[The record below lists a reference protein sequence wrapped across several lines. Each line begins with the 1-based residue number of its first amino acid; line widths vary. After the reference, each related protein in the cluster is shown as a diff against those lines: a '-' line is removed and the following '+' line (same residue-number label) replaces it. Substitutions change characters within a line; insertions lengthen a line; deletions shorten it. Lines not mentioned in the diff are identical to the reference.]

1 MEDGFEGREQ
11 ALVKRALDDPLA
23 FQELYEHYFSRIYGY
38 VASRINNQQ
47 DTEDVV
53 SEVFLRVIQ
62 NLAALR
68 NQHST
73 SFAAWLF
80 AIARNAIT
88 DHYRRKEHTETVIPF
103 DSHSS
108 LTTYSGITPDV
119 NLIGSE
125 EAAQLRDLIATLPER
140 KREVVMLKYYGG
152 LRNQEIAVVLQIG
165 EKTVAAYLS
174 RALDEL
180 HEKYTHLKSEPEQK
194 VVGHDS

>member
-1 MEDGFEGREQ
+1 MEDDLEGREQ

-23 FQELYEHYFSRIYGY
+23 FQELYENYFSRIYGY

-47 DTEDVV
+47 DAEDVV
-53 SEVFLRVIQ
+53 SEVFLRVIR

-68 NQHST
+68 NQHPT

-80 AIARNAIT
+80 AVARNVIT
-88 DHYRRKEHTETVIPF
+88 DHYRRKEHTESVIPF
-103 DSHSS
+103 DSPSPLIAQAPH
-108 LTTYSGITPDV
+108 PDTD
-119 NLIGSE
+119 LIGSE

-140 KREVVMLKYYGG
+140 KREIVTLKYYGG
-152 LRNQEIAVVLQIG
+152 LRNQEIAVMLQIG

-180 HEKYTHLKSEPEQK
+180 HEKYTNLKSESEQK

>member
-1 MEDGFEGREQ
+1 MGDDFDGQEQ
-11 ALVKRALDDPLA
+11 ELVRRALDDQTA
-23 FQELYEHYFSRIYGY
+23 FQQLYERYFKRIYGY
-38 VASRINNQQ
+38 VASRINNRP
-47 DTEDVV
+47 DAEDVV

-62 NLAALR
+62 NLAQLR
-68 NQHST
+68 SQYPT

-80 AIARNAIT
+80 AIARNAVT
-88 DHYRRKEHTETVIPF
+88 DHYRRKAHTETVVLLN
-103 DSHSS
+103 SS
-108 LTTYSGITPDV
+108 PPVTAVDLHPDTIIIEGE
-119 NLIGSE
+119 N
-125 EAAQLRDLIATLPER
+125 AAQLREMIATLPER

-180 HEKYTHLKSEPEQK
+180 HEKYTILKSEPEQK

>member
-1 MEDGFEGREQ
+1 MEDDLEGREQ
-11 ALVKRALDDPLA
+11 ALVKGALDDPLA

-53 SEVFLRVIQ
+53 SEVFLRVIR
-62 NLAALR
+62 NLGALR
-68 NQHST
+68 NQRPT

-80 AIARNAIT
+80 AVARNAIT
-88 DHYRRKEHTETVIPF
+88 DHYRRKEHTESVIPF
-103 DSHSS
+103 DSPSS
-108 LTTYSGITPDV
+108 LIALALHPDT

-174 RALDEL
+174 RALEAI
-180 HEKYTHLKSEPEQK
+180 
-194 VVGHDS
+194 